1 MEENKLVTEKYAK
14 KYADW
19 RFDTAYV
26 LGLLGMDFIVL
37 VLLMAIQIF

>member
-1 MEENKLVTEKYAK
+1 MEENKLVTE

-26 LGLLGMDFIVL
+26 LGLLAMDFLVL
-37 VLLMAIQIF
+37 VLLIAIQTY